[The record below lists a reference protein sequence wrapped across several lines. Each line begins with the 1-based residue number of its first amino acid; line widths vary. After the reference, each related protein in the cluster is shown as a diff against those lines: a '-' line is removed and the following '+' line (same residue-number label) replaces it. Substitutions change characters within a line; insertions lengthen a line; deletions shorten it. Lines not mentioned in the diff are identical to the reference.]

1 MSIFASS
8 SFLQTALLADAMVS
22 GATGLLLAFGADP
35 LALWLGL
42 PAALLRGAGL
52 SLLPFAALLVL
63 LARRRSPARM
73 PVWAV
78 IAYNALWSV
87 DSLWLLASGWVAP
100 TPLGYAFVVA
110 QALAV
115 ALLAGWQYLGLRR
128 EPVVA

>member
-8 SFLQTALLADAMVS
+8 SLLQTALLADAVVS

-52 SLLPFAALLVL
+52 SLLPFAALLVW
-63 LARRRSPARM
+63 LARRRSPARLL
-73 PVWAV
+73 VWAV
-78 IAYNALWSV
+78 IAYNALWTV
-87 DSLWLLASGWVAP
+87 DSLWLLASGWVSP
-100 TPLGYAFVVA
+100 TLLGYAFVVA

-128 EPVVA
+128 EPAVA